1 MYMPFGRHRTK
12 HLADIP
18 ADYLAW
24 VLTIDLHR
32 YPQLRPAI
40 EAEMQRR
47 RGGPVPGPATNGAS
61 STGTPVAWDQVISK
75 WFGRLSLK
83 FHPDRGGSHE
93 HMVALN
99 VAREELEKILKEL
112 G

>member
-1 MYMPFGRHRTK
+1 MYMPFGRHIGEP
-12 HLADIP
+12 LADLP
-18 ADYLAW
+18 VGYLAW
-24 VLTIDLHR
+24 LLTIDLHR
-32 YPQLRPAI
+32 YPRLRPAV
-40 EAEMQRR
+40 EEEMQRR
-47 RGGPVPGPATNGAS
+47 RGGPGPRAAPNGAS
-61 STGTPVAWDQVISK
+61 SAGTTVAWDQVISK
-75 WFGRLSLK
+75 WFSRLSLK